1 MRKTKIVCTLGP
13 STDDPFV
20 LEAIIHAGMNTAR
33 LNFSHGSHEEHKGR
47 IDALRKLCSGSG
59 STVAVM
65 LDTKG
70 PEIRIRQFADGP
82 VFLEEGAPFRL
93 WRDDRP
99 GDVNGVS
106 VTYPALNEK
115 VSPGDIILAD
125 DGLISFRV
133 TGTDA
138 EGVLTVVEAGGEL
151 SNNKSLN
158 LPGIHIPMPAL
169 TAKDRSDL
177 LFGIENNIDFVA
189 ASFVRSASDI
199 AEIRSFLEE
208 NNGSRIRIIAK
219 IENRQGVD
227 NIDEII
233 ASSDGVMVARGDLG
247 VEIPPE
253 EVPLIQKSVVK
264 KCNEA
269 GKPVIIAT
277 QMLDSMIRNP
287 RPTRAEATDVANAV
301 LDGADAVMLSGETA
315 AGKYPV
321 EAVETMA
328 RIAVTVEKQYARS
341 VFDMYGEDTITNVVS
356 FASCSAANKV
366 GAKAIIAPTE
376 SGYTPRMVSKYRPV
390 AMIIAGTP
398 HDWVQRQLCLTRGV
412 IPMHQDEVE
421 DFEETVN
428 ESIVYAVKNGY
439 IDENDSV
446 VITSGLPAGK
456 KGNTNTMRVET
467 VNRFILKGKTS
478 GNSLARGKAVRMTGT
493 MTLTEP
499 SIVITDTVNENL
511 VKNAPRVAGIISTS
525 RDISGA
531 CKAFASQHDI
541 TILSEAAD
549 TRLFLDGDTVE
560 IDPAGQYAY
569 RVSVHSTEKKVK

>member
-13 STDDPFV
+13 ATDDPCV
-20 LEAIIHAGMNTAR
+20 LEAIVHAGMDTAR
-33 LNFSHGSHEEHKGR
+33 LNFSHGSHEEHKER
-47 IDALRKLCSGSG
+47 IDALRKICSGSKK
-59 STVAVM
+59 TVALM

-70 PEIRIRQFADGP
+70 PEIRIKQFTSGP
-82 VFLEEGAPFRL
+82 VFLSEGEQFRL
-93 WRDDRP
+93 WCTEHE
-99 GDVNGVS
+99 GDEKGVS
-106 VTYPALNEK
+106 VTYPTLNEK
-115 VSPGDIILAD
+115 VKEGDIILAD
-125 DGLISFRV
+125 DGLISLRV
-133 TGTDA
+133 TDTDS
-138 EGVLTVVEAGGEL
+138 EGVITVVEAGGEL

-169 TAKDRSDL
+169 TAKDKADL
-177 LFGIENNIDFVA
+177 LFGIENSIDFIA

-199 AEIRSFLEE
+199 AEIRSFLDE
-208 NNGSRIRIIAK
+208 NNASRIKIIAK

-233 ASSDGVMVARGDLG
+233 AASDGVMVARGDLG

-321 EAVETMA
+321 ESVETMA

-341 VFDMYGEDTITNVVS
+341 VYDMYGEETITNVVS
-356 FASCSAANKV
+356 FASCSAANEL

-376 SGYTPRMVSKYRPV
+376 SGYTPRMVSKYRPS

-421 DFEETVN
+421 DFEDTVN

-456 KGNTNTMRVET
+456 KGSTNTMRVET
-467 VNRFILKGKTS
+467 VNRFILKGRAS
-478 GNSLARGKAVRMTGT
+478 GSSVTRGKAVRLTAGK
-493 MTLTEP
+493 TLSEP
-499 SIVITDTVNENL
+499 AVVITDTVSENL
-511 VKNAPRVAGIISTS
+511 VKNASLVAGIISTKK
-525 RDISGA
+525 DISGS
-531 CKAFASQHDI
+531 CRAFASQHGI
-541 TILSEAAD
+541 TILSDAD
-549 TRLFLDGDTVE
+549 DTKLFADGDTVE
-560 IDPAGQYAY
+560 IDPVGQYAY
-569 RVSVHSTEKKVK
+569 RVSSRAEKK